1 MRPYLSIALL
11 FLAACGGSDPK
22 ALTGEGYAALG
33 KGDAKS
39 ALSKFDEALAGLDA
53 KHPEYVRASLGRCQA
68 LAKTDG
74 AAAKKAFLELVAR
87 NAQGVRED
95 DYGLVCSD
103 MLQAGFTM
111 DAIDVMD
118 AGQQRFPE
126 SPRMIATKQAVVEA
140 AKREK
145 TPDALKKLESLGY
158 AGSK

>member
-1 MRPYLSIALL
+1 MRPHLSIALL

-39 ALSKFDEALAGLDA
+39 ALAKFDEALEGMATTDS
-53 KHPEYVRASLGRCQA
+53 EYFRAAVGRCQA
-68 LAKTDG
+68 QAKTDG
-74 AAAKKAFLELVAR
+74 PSAKKSMADLVAKLPSKVDEDIYSLICA
-87 NAQGVRED
+87 NLLQG
-95 DYGLVCSD
+95 
-103 MLQAGFTM
+103 GFTVE
-111 DAIDVMD
+111 AVEVMHD
-118 AGQQRFPE
+118 GNQRFKG
-126 SPRMIATKQAVVEA
+126 SKKMKDTLDAVMNA